1 MFSNLNFKYTDAEE
15 EKIHAPELIESAYVD
30 INNIL
35 EKIQRPEKFLV
46 IGPKG
51 AGKTALSSK
60 LQLIGKKTWNVFV
73 DDDEL
78 EQFEFNL
85 LDKSGGEKGQ
95 SIGGA
100 ITVWQLLL
108 SIRFL
113 PLFLSDEKLKELN
126 PKLDKFNNALQKYG
140 LTSSESLINIVQY
153 TSRRGIFSNL
163 KSAISEVK
171 AEKSE
176 EENFKIKDPAAIFES
191 IKEVFNDINPSD
203 SNYYLVL
210 DGLDHPI
217 RKGRRNAP
225 YIADLI
231 NASRYLNNYFQS
243 LKVNAKVIILLRDE
257 VLQIVPDPNLTK
269 RVVDNGVALTWF
281 ENVRSPLETSLL
293 RIVENRA
300 NLVGLDLKIEKL
312 WKRWFPSQINKSA
325 SYNFVLKNTR
335 YLPRDLISF
344 FRELQ
349 ELQKEPPFTREDVL
363 AALNN
368 YSDWFLQELSDALV
382 GLIKEEIRTEL
393 PDILSDLGREFFLS
407 DFKTKISEYDIPL
420 DSSPEQ
426 ILREL
431 FNTSWLGNSW
441 KTDQDSDRY
450 SWKHRK
456 RSSKI
461 NLKKKII
468 VHPGLWKALNLV

>member
-1 MFSNLNFKYTDAEE
+1 MFSHLNFKYTDAEE
-15 EKIHAPELIESAYVD
+15 EKLYAPELLEDAYVD

-60 LQLIGKKTWNVFV
+60 LQLMGKKTWNVFV

-108 SIRFL
+108 SIRIL
-113 PLFLSDEKLKELN
+113 PLLLSDEKLKLLN
-126 PKLDKFNNALQKYG
+126 PKIEQLNSSLQKYG

-153 TSRRGIFSNL
+153 TSRRGIFGKI
-163 KSAISEVK
+163 KSAISEVRG
-171 AEKSE
+171 ELTE
-176 EENFKIKDPAAIFES
+176 EENYKLKDPAAIFNS
-191 IKEVFNDINPSD
+191 IKEVFSTITPGD
-203 SNYYLVL
+203 SSYYLVL
-210 DGLDHPI
+210 DGLDHPL
-217 RKGRRNAP
+217 RKGRSNAP

-231 NASRYLNNYFQS
+231 NSVRYLNIYFQQ
-243 LKVNAKVIILLRDE
+243 LGLNAKVIILLRDE

-269 RVVDNGVALTWF
+269 RIIDNGVPLTWF
-281 ENVRSPLETSLL
+281 ENVRSPLETNLL
-293 RIVENRA
+293 RIIENRA
-300 NLVGLDLKIEKL
+300 SLAGFDVDIKEL
-312 WKRWFPSQINKSA
+312 WFQWFPEKINNSN
-325 SYNFVLKNTR
+325 SYDFVLKNTR
-335 YLPRDLISF
+335 FLPRDLISF

-349 ELQKEPPFTREDVL
+349 NLKVNPPFRREDVL

-368 YSDWFLQELSDALV
+368 YSDWFLQELSDGVV
-382 GLIKEEIRTEL
+382 GLIKEEVRTEL
-393 PDILSDLGREFFLS
+393 PDIISDLGREFELKE
-407 DFKTKISEYDIPL
+407 FKTKLEEYGISSE
-420 DSSPEQ
+420 SSAEQ
-426 ILREL
+426 ILRDL
-431 FNTSWLGNSW
+431 FNTSWVGNIW
-441 KTDQDSDRY
+441 KTERNSDRY

-456 RSSKI
+456 RNSKI
-461 NLKKKII
+461 NLRKTII
-468 VHPGLWKALNLV
+468 VHPGLWKTLNLV